1 MPVMNP
7 SAISHQ
13 PINSFFNE
21 EACPLCGGKDAQV
34 LRAATYPSGASLAML
49 QSAYSASSDSS
60 LLDQVVECRGCR
72 MVYISPRLDA
82 QLIQSGYEN
91 VEDPVFV
98 AQNPQRIKTFSRSV
112 ERLLKQTGL
121 DPQGK
126 RLLDV
131 GCAGGAFPAA
141 ARQFGFEVA
150 GVEPSQWL
158 SAYARRE
165 YGLDVRQGILQ
176 AGMFPEHSFDVIS
189 LWDVIEHVPD
199 PHAVFTLVRS
209 LLKPDGYLWVNYPDI
224 GSIAARLMGWK
235 WPFWLSVH
243 LHYYRRPTI
252 AQQIGRGGFT
262 VSFMQPHWQQ
272 LQFGYVMQRAKV
284 IAPVLAP
291 LETMVRWSGLGGLP
305 FTYNMGQTMVVA
317 KVTQTGA

>member
-1 MPVMNP
+1 
-7 SAISHQ
+7 
-13 PINSFFNE
+13 
-21 EACPLCGGKDAQV
+21 
-34 LRAATYPSGASLAML
+34 
-49 QSAYSASSDSS
+49 
-60 LLDQVVECRGCR
+60 

-82 QLIQSGYEN
+82 QLIQGGYEA

-112 ERLLKQTGL
+112 ESLLARTGL
-121 DPQGK
+121 SPKDK

-131 GCAGGAFPAA
+131 GCAGGAFPVA
-141 ARQFGFEVA
+141 ARAFGFEVA

-176 AGMFPEHSFDVIS
+176 PGMFPDHSFDVIS

-199 PHAVFTLVRS
+199 PHSTFTLIRS
-209 LLKPDGYLWVNYPDI
+209 LLKPDGFLWVNYPDI
-224 GSIAARLMGWK
+224 GSLAARLMGWK

-252 AQQIGRGGFT
+252 ARQIEGAGFEIA
-262 VSFMQPHWQQ
+262 FMQPHWQQ
-272 LQFGYVMQRAKV
+272 LRLGYVMQRAHA
-284 IAPVLAP
+284 IAPVLMP
-291 LETMVRWSGLGGLP
+291 VKKIVQTCGLSNVP

-317 KVTQTGA
+317 KVNQARD